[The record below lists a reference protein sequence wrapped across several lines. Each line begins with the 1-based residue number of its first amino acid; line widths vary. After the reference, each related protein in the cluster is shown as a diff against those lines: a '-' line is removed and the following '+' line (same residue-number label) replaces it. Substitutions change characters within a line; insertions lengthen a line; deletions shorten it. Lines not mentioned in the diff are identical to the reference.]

1 MSHAVPH
8 NTISATG
15 RKQIIIIAPPGSA
28 QATSTSAPVIPITQI
43 PTNPMPA
50 GADGLTPAQ
59 IEFVQEL
66 YNRNTSTSD
75 IARITREQQS
85 SGGALQHYGMET
97 NPPPYDF

>member
-1 MSHAVPH
+1 
-8 NTISATG
+8 
-15 RKQIIIIAPPGSA
+15 
-28 QATSTSAPVIPITQI
+28 
-43 PTNPMPA
+43 MPA